1 MPRQS
6 APTEEEI
13 RRVADA
19 LFQGRDYLFV
29 REELPTRGWIDRA
42 LGLWFDLMEWV
53 NALRSNSPLGWI
65 ALMLLLCGILALLI
79 WHIVWTIRRAGRW
92 QSVADPTSLAAAED
106 PAGALRRWL
115 AEAERDGDRVAAL
128 RVRFQLLLTRE
139 RVLHPGRMRRG
150 WTNRECVRLFRDDP
164 PRATAMLEVVA
175 VLDRT
180 WYGRAACSEPEFLR
194 ARHLLK
200 DVLGAD

>member
-1 MPRQS
+1 MPSQS
-6 APTEEEI
+6 APTDEEI
-13 RRVADA
+13 RRAADA
-19 LFQGRDYLFV
+19 LFQGREYLLV
-29 REELPTRGWIDRA
+29 REELPARGLIDRA
-42 LGLWFDLMEWV
+42 LGVWFDLMDWLDR
-53 NALRSNSPLGWI
+53 LRENSPLGWT
-65 ALMLLLCGILALLI
+65 ALILLLFGILALLI

-92 QSVADPTSLAAAED
+92 QGVADPTGLAAAAD
-106 PAGALRRWL
+106 PAESLRRRL

-128 RVRFQLLLTRE
+128 RARFLLLLSRE
-139 RVLHPGRMRRG
+139 RALHPGRMRRG

-164 PRATAMLEVVA
+164 PRATALLEVVA
-175 VLDRT
+175 VLDRI